1 MRYVKSSDILI
12 LYRFVYSIY
21 ILSNGS
27 GQGSI
32 DTAARRAYGISMADI
47 DKTAR
52 FKAQVKA
59 WLKVNGIDYLWLAEQ
74 CGVSE
79 NTVRNWMAKAPI
91 PPRKQQLIMKLINQL
106 PADPIA
112 APGAVVV
119 SPDVTLSVKMAAD
132 TYAQLVQAAQQGGK
146 SVADLINES
155 ITELAARGNAQ
166 GGPLAR
172 SRKIVLPVNK
182 KQ

>member
-1 MRYVKSSDILI
+1 MVCR
-12 LYRFVYSIY
+12 
-21 ILSNGS
+21 G
-27 GQGSI
+27 GAQGSI
-32 DTAARRAYGISMADI
+32 DTAIGRAYGISMADI

-59 WLKVNGIDYLWLAEQ
+59 WLKMNGIDYLWLAEQ

-91 PPRKQQLIMKLINQL
+91 PPRKQQLIMKLITQM
-106 PADPIA
+106 PADPIT
-112 APGAVVV
+112 APGTVEV
-119 SPDVTLSVKMAAD
+119 SPDVTLSVKMAAE
-132 TYAQLVQAAQQGGK
+132 TYAQLVQAAQQGGR

-155 ITELAARGNAQ
+155 ITELAARGSAN
-166 GGPLAR
+166 GKPLAR
-172 SRKIVLPVNK
+172 SRKIVLPVNNK

>member
-1 MRYVKSSDILI
+1 
-12 LYRFVYSIY
+12 
-21 ILSNGS
+21 
-27 GQGSI
+27 
-32 DTAARRAYGISMADI
+32 MADI

-59 WLKVNGIDYLWLAEQ
+59 WLKMNGIDYHWLAEQ

-91 PPRKQQLIMKLINQL
+91 PPRKQQLIMKLINQM

-112 APGAVVV
+112 APGAVEV
-119 SPDVTLSVKMAAD
+119 SPDVILSVKMAAE

-146 SVADLINES
+146 SVAELINES
-155 ITELAARGNAQ
+155 ITALAARGNAN
-166 GGPLAR
+166 GKPVAR
-172 SRKIVLPVNK
+172 SRKIVLPVNNK
-182 KQ
+182 EQ